1 MGAATYIIVFLYMRG
16 ISSALSEHY
25 CMGKF
30 EESKGKVNQVG
41 FKHRALLGHS
51 FNNKTTS
58 TSFDCHIKCF
68 DEKCRC
74 QASQIWQNRC
84 ELLDEDSF
92 SAPDDF
98 VYREGYIYFDM
109 NRNYVN
115 QVRSYFNAF
124 RWCNGHLQLRGY
136 VSVFHVSLFRS
147 EFHHPAMSL
156 LFLSLRFR
164 RTKHRA

>member
-1 MGAATYIIVFLYMRG
+1 MGAAIYIIVLLHMKG

-25 CMGKF
+25 CMGEF
-30 EESKGKVNQVG
+30 EESRGKVNQVG

-58 TSFDCHIKCF
+58 TSFDCHVKCF

-74 QASQIWQNRC
+74 QAYQIWQNRC

-115 QVRSYFNAF
+115 QVRSNLTLF
-124 RWCNGHLQLRGY
+124 GHLRLRSY
-136 VSVFHVSLFRS
+136 VSVFHVSLFQVLN
-147 EFHHPAMSL
+147 FTTQPC
-156 LFLSLRFR
+156 LFLSFRFR